1 MKKWTISPEVGLKTL
16 LNEMDSH
23 LFFTGERRGRGET
36 HLWSGMDFSNQFSW
50 NQINPYSELQL
61 NYNNSAVKVNI
72 RTNKFLWNRV

>member
-1 MKKWTISPEVGLKTL
+1 
-16 LNEMDSH
+16 MDYQ

-36 HLWSGMDFSNQFSW
+36 HLWSGTDFSNQFSW

-72 RTNKFLWNRV
+72 QLPINFYGIEYKNRLVEANCLLLNQWYI